1 MTVCCLTE
9 GGWKLTSGFAGLEDG
24 MTTQTDGKAAFEEA
38 IDHAKQSGMVVDGF
52 VPGDDTDIAALEIR
66 LGVRLPPSYKAV
78 VR

>member
-1 MTVCCLTE
+1 
-9 GGWKLTSGFAGLEDG
+9 